1 MLKFVLDPDLLKPER
16 IVPRARLLSRRA
28 YDKLIEH
35 GMFDDERI
43 ELLRGQLVTMSPRG
57 QLHSTVTARIAQRLI
72 RALDETYEVR
82 SHSPFAAA
90 EDSEPESDISV
101 SRRQRR
107 RAYHPNKALLVIE
120 VAERSLE
127 KDRWIKSAIYAENGA
142 PEYWVVDLRTTSVF
156 VHTHPTKG
164 VYQWVI
170 QHGRKDVLRPA
181 RLPEIAIGVADVFS
195 AR

>member
-1 MLKFVLDPDLLKPER
+1 MLKFVLDPDLLRPER
-16 IVPRARLLSRRA
+16 IIPRARLLSRRS
-28 YDKLIEH
+28 YDKLLAH

-43 ELLRGQLVTMSPRG
+43 ELLRGQLVTMTPRG
-57 QLHSTVTARIAQRLI
+57 ELHSTVTARIAQRLI
-72 RALDETYEVR
+72 RTLDETYEVR

-90 EDSEPESDISV
+90 DDSEPESDISV

-107 RAYHPNKALLVIE
+107 RAYHPSKALLLVE
-120 VAERSLE
+120 VAERSLD
-127 KDRWIKSAIYAENGA
+127 KDRWVKSGIYAENGT
-142 PEYWVVDLRTTSVF
+142 PEYWVVDLRTMSVF

-170 QHGRKDVLRPA
+170 QHRQKDVLRPA
-181 RLPEIAIGVADVFS
+181 RLPEISIGVSDVFS

>member
-1 MLKFVLDPDLLKPER
+1 MLSCVLDPDLLRPER
-16 IVPRARLLSRRA
+16 IIPWAQLLSRRA
-28 YDKLIEH
+28 YDKFLEH
-35 GMFDDERI
+35 GTFDDARI
-43 ELLRGQLVTMSPRG
+43 ELLRGQLVTMTPRG
-57 QLHSTVTARIAQRLI
+57 QLHCTITARIAQRLI

-107 RAYHPNKALLVIE
+107 RAYHPSKALLVVE

-127 KDRWIKSAIYAENGA
+127 KDRWVKSGIYAENGA

-170 QHGRKDVLRPA
+170 QHRTKDVLRPA
-181 RLPEIAIGVADVFS
+181 RLPEIAIGVADLFS